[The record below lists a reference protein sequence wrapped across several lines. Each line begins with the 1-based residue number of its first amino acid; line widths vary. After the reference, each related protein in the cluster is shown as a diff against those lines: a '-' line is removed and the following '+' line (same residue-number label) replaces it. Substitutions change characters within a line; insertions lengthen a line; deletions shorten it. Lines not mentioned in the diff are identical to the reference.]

1 MYFSAERLALAN
13 RKVLETFEQCSVA
26 WQAIPHWDTGDPSQ
40 TQVPN
45 DNVTAPKFVSL
56 TPPVTVPFTV
66 SLAVAIAP
74 TPDLLLAN
82 VIANTVKLA
91 TKVDKAVFT
100 SLRTAAPMEQFV
112 SLGTQD
118 MLNALIKAR
127 ADVETAG
134 YRAPSCLVANTKGYT
149 ELTKLTSSG
158 VPGTDVLLPPTN
170 VNCLQRV
177 AALETIPPSTGDA
190 VAYLLGRRQRIACGG
205 AMDASPG
212 EEALD
217 LAVSIAPSMEVVGEA
232 IPPNINTIQLN
243 VRLGYALRIKD
254 ANGYVA
260 ILNPL

>member
-1 MYFSAERLALAN
+1 MYMSAERFALAN
-13 RKVLETFEQCSVA
+13 QTVKETFEQCSVA
-26 WQAIPHWDTGDPSQ
+26 WQAIPHWDIGDPSQ

-45 DNVTAPKFVSL
+45 DNVSAPMFVSL
-56 TPPVTVPFTV
+56 TPPVTISFAVT
-66 SLAVAIAP
+66 LAVAIAP

-91 TKVDKAVFT
+91 TKVDNAVFPA
-100 SLRTAAPMEQFV
+100 LRSGAPTEQFA

-134 YRAPSCLVANTKGYT
+134 YRAPSCLVTNTKGYT
-149 ELTKLTSSG
+149 ELTALTGSG

-170 VNCLQRV
+170 INCLQRV
-177 AALETIPPSTGDA
+177 AKVESTAIPPGDTI
-190 VAYLLGRRQRIACGG
+190 AYLLGRRQRIACGG

-217 LAVSIAPSMEVVGEA
+217 LAVNIPPSLEVVGEA
-232 IPPNINTIQLN
+232 LPPNTNQIQFN
-243 VRLGYALRIKD
+243 VRIGYALRIKD
-254 ANGYVA
+254 KQGYVA
-260 ILNPL
+260 ILNP